1 VPSRKISQISLEG
14 DIVKRTTIL
23 FVIAVIMFF
32 VAGCGP
38 GQPFE
43 IEGMNTPQSES
54 PAHIVAA
61 R

>member
-1 VPSRKISQISLEG
+1 
-14 DIVKRTTIL
+14 VKTTIIL
-23 FVIAVIMFF
+23 FIIAAIMFS

-43 IEGMNTPQSES
+43 IEGMHTPQSES
-54 PAHIVAA
+54 PAHVVVA

>member
-1 VPSRKISQISLEG
+1 VKIT
-14 DIVKRTTIL
+14 VIL
-23 FVIAVIMFF
+23 FIIAAIMFF

-43 IEGMNTPQSES
+43 IEGMHTSQSES
-54 PAHIVAA
+54 MVFVVAV

>member
-1 VPSRKISQISLEG
+1 MKAMITLI
-14 DIVKRTTIL
+14 
-23 FVIAVIMFF
+23 VIAFILCF

-43 IEGMNTPQSES
+43 IEGSTTPQGGTTL
-54 PAHIVAA
+54 VAA

>member
-1 VPSRKISQISLEG
+1 MKI
-14 DIVKRTTIL
+14 TIILL
-23 FVIAVIMFF
+23 FFAAILFF

-43 IEGMNTPQSES
+43 IEGMHTPQSAA
-54 PAHIVAA
+54 PAQLLAA